1 MSDTIYDIFTETDQL
16 SREGQQLEYEGTVD
30 FAGVPQRGD
39 TFDYEGVTWKVERRH
54 FTGEGSRGVLLVV
67 SQFR

>member
-30 FAGVPQRGD
+30 FAGVPQAGD

-54 FTGEGSRGVLLVV
+54 FAREGIDVLLVV